1 MTTDLLPL
9 VDVGDIIRLVGR
21 GFYERSRTL
30 ARDGS
35 VLEYA
40 WDASTEILTG
50 RVRDG
55 AGPFAVTTTITA
67 TERRFG
73 TPSGSTC
80 ECPLGGECS
89 HVAAL
94 ILVCNAAAARQK
106 TSVLVDAEPAP
117 VHTPEPALSSWKS
130 AVVAL
135 TGGGF
140 ASVSASALAQP
151 ATTPPKTTAMALYF
165 EVREQK
171 VSQHGVWPPARE
183 RSTPSGSYRLSVRPA
198 VRNELGNWVRTGITW
213 HNMPHQLNR
222 MSLNPE
228 QHRWFGEFSALY
240 RAARLFLSGAES
252 DWFLLDNFTSPLLW
266 TMLERAKTLGI
277 PLIVGKKGGLVERG
291 GTASVRLDASAT
303 EPAGGTAGSRATVG
317 CGVRLTTV
325 LEIDG
330 VEHPALSAGTL
341 GDHGV
346 YAWTLQP
353 ELSVTIAPLE
363 APLGEEE
370 RALLGRPGSLE
381 IPPSDVE
388 EFLREYAPF
397 LARTVELTSDDG
409 TVEFPV
415 LEPSTL
421 VLNATFRPKHV
432 LHLEWG
438 WEHPVAG
445 YRNEDA
451 ELEVLD
457 RLADELRIH
466 PNLDEARPEVTAMH
480 GIEAAEF
487 TEKVLPKIEALD
499 GIRVAVRGERPDYRE
514 LTESPVLT
522 VKTVESEHR
531 DWFDLGVILTVGGRD
546 VPFGPLFKALSS
558 GKKKLLLADSSY
570 LALDHPALDELREL
584 IAEAQ
589 SLDEWESGPGIR
601 ISRYQT
607 ALWAEFE
614 DLADVAEPAVSWRE
628 TVAALGAVNEIEPVA
643 LPNGLDATLRPYQR
657 EGFNWLA
664 FLWRHAL
671 GGVLAD
677 DMGLGKTVQALALI
691 AHAIESREGKHAH
704 EDAHLSGSGA
714 AAHPFLVVAP
724 TSVVSNWARE
734 AARFVPRL
742 RVHTVGAG
750 RAGRGEK
757 LAEAASGADILI
769 TSYALFRLNFDSY
782 QALGWAGLILD
793 EAQFVKNR
801 ASRAHTCA
809 RDLETPFK
817 LAITGTPME
826 NNLLELWSMFA
837 IVAPGLFPSAR
848 RFTENY
854 VRPLEKGA
862 KNGNNTALLARLRRR
877 IRPLMMRRTKSLVA
891 PELPDKLEQLLR
903 IDLEPKHQ
911 KLYDTFLQ
919 RERQKLLG
927 LIDDLDKNRFI
938 VFRSLTLLRML
949 SLDAALIDERYAV
962 GPDAVPSSK
971 LNALFEQLED
981 VVSEGHRALV
991 FSQFTSFLKRAAA
1004 RLEAQGI
1011 PYCYLDGST
1020 RHRSE
1025 VIDQFKTGEAPVF
1038 LVSLKAGGFG
1048 LNLTEADYVF
1058 LLDPWWNPA
1067 SEEQAID
1074 RTHRIG
1080 QSKNVMVYRLV
1091 ANGTIEEKVMALKEK
1106 KAKLFTAV
1114 LDDDAVFSSA
1124 LSPDDIRGLLEP

>member
-40 WDASTEILTG
+40 FDAASELLSG

-55 AGPFAVTTTITA
+55 AGPFAVTTIITA

-73 TPSGSTC
+73 TPSGSSC
-80 ECPLGGECS
+80 ECPLGGDCS

-106 TSVLVDAEPAP
+106 TSVGLDALPSPAR
-117 VHTPEPALSSWKS
+117 TPEPVIPSWKS
-130 AVVAL
+130 AIVAL
-135 TGGGF
+135 AGSGSLE
-140 ASVSASALAQP
+140 ASMPSQSVAAAHK
-151 ATTPPKTTAMALYF
+151 ATAMALYF

-171 VSQHGVWPPARE
+171 LSQHGSWPPARDL
-183 RSTPSGSYRLSVRPA
+183 STPSGSYRLCVRPA
-198 VRNELGNWVRTGITW
+198 IRNELGNWVRTGITW
-213 HNMPHQLNR
+213 HNMPHLLNR
-222 MSLNPE
+222 MSLSPE

-240 RAARLFLSGAES
+240 RAARLYLSGAES

-266 TMLERAKTLGI
+266 TMLERARTLRI
-277 PLIVGKKGGLVERG
+277 PLIVGKKGRLVEMG
-291 GTASVRLDASAT
+291 GSASVRLDASVTGAD
-303 EPAGGTAGSRATVG
+303 G
-317 CGVRLTTV
+317 GVRLTTM

-330 VEHPALSAGTL
+330 VEHSALSSGTL

-353 ELSVTIAPLE
+353 ELAVTIAPLE
-363 APLGEEE
+363 SPLGEEE
-370 RALLGRPGSLE
+370 RALFGRPVALE

-397 LARTVELTSDDG
+397 LARTVELTSDNG
-409 TVEFPV
+409 TVKFPA

-445 YRNEDA
+445 YRDEDA

-466 PNLDEARPEVTAMH
+466 PNLDEARPEVTALH
-480 GIEAAEF
+480 GLEAAEF
-487 TEKVLPKIEALD
+487 TDKVLPQIEALE
-499 GIRVAVRGERPDYRE
+499 GIRVVVRGERPDYRE
-514 LTESPVLT
+514 ITESPVLT

-570 LALDHPALDELREL
+570 LALNHPALDELREL

-614 DLADVAEPAVSWRE
+614 DLADVAEPALSWRE
-628 TVAALGAVNEIEPVA
+628 TVTALGAVNEIEAVS
-643 LPNGLDATLRPYQR
+643 LPNGLNATLRPYQR

-677 DMGLGKTVQALALI
+677 DMGLGKTLQALALI
-691 AHAIESREGKHAH
+691 AHAVETRDSEVTQDPV
-704 EDAHLSGSGA
+704 EPTLNGSDGIA
-714 AAHPFLVVAP
+714 RPFLVVAP

-734 AARFVPRL
+734 AERFVPGL
-742 RVHTVGAG
+742 RVRTVGAG

-757 LAEAASGADILI
+757 LADAASDADILI
-769 TSYALFRLNFDSY
+769 TSYALFRLNFESY

-793 EAQFVKNR
+793 EAQFLKNR
-801 ASRAHTCA
+801 ASRAHACA

-854 VRPLEKGA
+854 VRPLEKGTKEGTNA
-862 KNGNNTALLARLRRR
+862 ELLARLRRR

-891 PELPDKLEQLLR
+891 PELPEKLEQVLR
-903 IDLEPKHQ
+903 VDLEPKHQ

-927 LIDDLDKNRFI
+927 LIEDLDKNRFI

-971 LNALFEQLED
+971 LNALFEQLDD

-1025 VIDQFKTGEAPVF
+1025 VIDRFKTGEAPVF

-1067 SEEQAID
+1067 TEEQAID

-1124 LSPDDIRGLLEP
+1124 LSADDIRGLLEP